1 MKKLLIL
8 FCALFLIGSVFAEG
22 SAIDEL
28 FNDPEA
34 GKTEYNNNIEG
45 VPKSVKSLIGNEV
58 VEVNVISENES
69 RRIILFMKN
78 AMIDSYSLEDSEE
91 VTLVVNANEDAVN
104 RILGSNER
112 VAELKQALKDKEVT
126 YKSRGFFKKLK
137 FGFARFAL
145 NFIK

>member
-28 FNDPEA
+28 FNDPEL

-45 VPKSVKSLIGNEV
+45 VPKSIKSLIGNEV

-126 YKSRGFFKKLK
+126 YKSKGFFKKLK

>member
-1 MKKLLIL
+1 MKKILIL

-28 FNDPEA
+28 FDDPEA

-45 VPKSVKSLIGNEV
+45 VPKSIKSLIGNEV

>member
-22 SAIDEL
+22 SAIDGL
-28 FNDPEA
+28 FNDPES

-78 AMIDSYSLEDSEE
+78 ALVDSYSFEDSEE

-126 YKSRGFFKKLK
+126 YKSKGLFKKLK

-145 NFIK
+145 NFVK

>member
-1 MKKLLIL
+1 MKKILIL

-28 FNDPEA
+28 FDDPEA

-78 AMIDSYSLEDSEE
+78 AMIDSYSFEDSEE

-112 VAELKQALKDKEVT
+112 VTELKQALKDKEVT

>member
-28 FNDPEA
+28 FDDPEA

-45 VPKSVKSLIGNEV
+45 VPKSIKSLIGNEV

-78 AMIDSYSLEDSEE
+78 ALVDSYSFEDSEE

-112 VAELKQALKDKEVT
+112 VAEFKQALKDKEVT

>member
-22 SAIDEL
+22 SAIDGL
-28 FNDPEA
+28 FDDPEA

-45 VPKSVKSLIGNEV
+45 VPKSIKSLIGNEV

-126 YKSRGFFKKLK
+126 YKSKGFFKKLK

>member
-1 MKKLLIL
+1 MKKILIL

-45 VPKSVKSLIGNEV
+45 VPKSIKSLIGNEV

-112 VAELKQALKDKEVT
+112 VTELKQALKDKEVT
-126 YKSRGFFKKLK
+126 HKSRGFFKKLK

>member
-28 FNDPEA
+28 FDDPEA

-78 AMIDSYSLEDSEE
+78 AMIDSYSFEDSEE

-112 VAELKQALKDKEVT
+112 VTELKQALKDKEVT

>member
-22 SAIDEL
+22 SAIDGL

-112 VAELKQALKDKEVT
+112 VAEFKQALKDKEVT
-126 YKSRGFFKKLK
+126 YKSKGFFKKLK

>member
-1 MKKLLIL
+1 MKKILIL

-22 SAIDEL
+22 SAIDGL

-45 VPKSVKSLIGNEV
+45 VPKSIKSLIGNEV

-78 AMIDSYSLEDSEE
+78 AMIDFYSFEDSEE

>member
-1 MKKLLIL
+1 MKKILIL

-28 FNDPEA
+28 FNDPEL

-45 VPKSVKSLIGNEV
+45 VPKSIKSLIGNEV

-78 AMIDSYSLEDSEE
+78 AMIDFYSFEDSEE

>member
-22 SAIDEL
+22 SAIDGL
-28 FNDPEA
+28 FNAPEA

-112 VAELKQALKDKEVT
+112 VTELKQALKDKEVT
-126 YKSRGFFKKLK
+126 YKSKGFFKKLK

>member
-1 MKKLLIL
+1 MKKILIL

-22 SAIDEL
+22 SAIDGL
-28 FNDPEA
+28 FDDPEA

-45 VPKSVKSLIGNEV
+45 VPKSIKSLIGNEV

-126 YKSRGFFKKLK
+126 YKSKGFFKKLK

>member
-1 MKKLLIL
+1 MKKILIL

-28 FNDPEA
+28 FDDPEA

-112 VAELKQALKDKEVT
+112 VAEFKQALKDKEVT
-126 YKSRGFFKKLK
+126 YKSKGFFKKLK